1 MEQFL
6 KAVAVALLAVVI
18 VLMLKSSEKGIA
30 QLLSVLV
37 CCIVI
42 GSALTYVEPVIEFIR
57 SVRVL
62 SGLDEQY
69 LMILF
74 KSVGISV
81 TAEIA
86 SLLCDDSGN
95 AAMGKTIQFLA
106 TAVILCLSLPLLTAL
121 LQLIGGI
128 VDGL

>member
-1 MEQFL
+1 M

>member
-1 MEQFL
+1 M

-18 VLMLKSSEKGIA
+18 VLILKSSEKGIA

-42 GSALTYVEPVIEFIR
+42 CSALTYVEPVIEFIR
-57 SVRVL
+57 SVRML
-62 SGLDEQY
+62 SGMDEQY

>member
-1 MEQFL
+1 M

-42 GSALTYVEPVIEFIR
+42 CSALTYVEPVIEFIR
-57 SVRVL
+57 SVRML
-62 SGLDEQY
+62 SGMDEQY

>member
-42 GSALTYVEPVIEFIR
+42 CSALTYVEPVIEFIR
-57 SVRVL
+57 SVRML
-62 SGLDEQY
+62 SGMDEQY

>member
-1 MEQFL
+1 M

-42 GSALTYVEPVIEFIR
+42 CSALTYVEPVIEFIR

-62 SGLDEQY
+62 SGMDEQY